1 MNAASPHRDLSTLD
15 RQADDWRLLRR
26 YVDFNSEEAFSEL
39 VGRHLSWIH
48 ATCRKALRDRQM
60 AEDAAQ
66 AVFIILARRAATITP
81 QTRLSGWLFNTA
93 RFVVKDALKQ
103 QARYRRREEVARELA
118 TERMSRHSQ
127 TAAEPHAQAALE
139 DALATL
145 TERDRQ
151 ALLMHFYEG
160 LSLSEMAEVLEIG
173 KEGVK
178 KRVARALGRLRARL
192 GSKRSGVMTLIAVAL
207 LLRSRAASALP
218 MGLESSVISGVMVP
232 GQASV
237 VAQWMAAQAMRLAAG
252 ASGRLLRAALAAELV
267 AAVTVVG
274 VWTMPSAKHP
284 AAAVPTAAQS
294 VAVSSP
300 VEKSNRTIAQPMA
313 LQSPRQ
319 PAAATASNE
328 PPYHSGADDPEPQVL
343 PLARGEAPRKV
354 VKAAPTAVAAA
365 SETPGRVMDNSVYA
379 GVPPVARAAVVPGL
393 PMPPD
398 GRRSV
403 LLPVAPLD
411 VGARPAVASAPPERG
426 RAIRENEAT
435 ASSARPASA
444 ATDDVVGRCLSL
456 LTPADAARRAA
467 DHATGMDE
475 PSDGFWPNHG
485 PGGKAGLPPLKV
497 ALGNS
502 DAGYFSAGAGG
513 DLRRMFV
520 EQGDNYDIRGSRPA
534 SGWVGRGGLHPFV
547 TRADDQGDRMKLIG
561 GWPKGAVD
569 CKELRDAS
577 DTAERRHGKGHG
589 SSGLC
594 SDSPIYSPPLNG
606 AAASIDFMAAAPGS
620 FQAVPEPGPAATVAA
635 ALLLSA
641 ALRRRRPR

>member
-1 MNAASPHRDLSTLD
+1 MNAASPHRDLATLD

-66 AVFIILARRAATITP
+66 AVFIILARRAATLTP

-118 TERMSRHSQ
+118 AERAYRHRQ
-127 TAAEPHAQAALE
+127 TPVEPHAQAALE

-160 LSLSEMAEVLEIG
+160 LSLNEMAEVLEIG

-178 KRVARALGRLRARL
+178 KRVARALGRLRTRL
-192 GSKRSGVMTLIAVAL
+192 GSKRSGVMTLIALAL

-284 AAAVPTAAQS
+284 AAVAPAARS
-294 VAVSSP
+294 VVVSSP
-300 VEKSNRTIAQPMA
+300 VENSNRTIAQPMA
-313 LQSPRQ
+313 RQ
-319 PAAATASNE
+319 APAHPAPAATSSE
-328 PPYHSGADDPEPQVL
+328 LPYHSGADDPEPQVL
-343 PLARGEAPRKV
+343 PLARAEAPRKV
-354 VKAAPTAVAAA
+354 AKAAPTVVTAAA
-365 SETPGRVMDNSVYA
+365 ETPGRVMENSVYA

-393 PMPPD
+393 PTPPE

-403 LLPVAPLD
+403 LLPAAPLD
-411 VGARPAVASAPPERG
+411 VSSRVVVASAAPERN
-426 RAIRENEAT
+426 RAIQAG
-435 ASSARPASA
+435 AAPAGSARPAS
-444 ATDDVVGRCLSL
+444 DLPGDVVGRCLGL
-456 LTPADAARRAA
+456 LTPADAARRGQE
-467 DHATGMDE
+467 TCMGE
-475 PSDGFWPNHG
+475 PPDGFWPNHD
-485 PGGKAGLPPLKV
+485 PGGKAGQP
-497 ALGNS
+497 AGEMAMGNP
-502 DAGYFSAGAGG
+502 DPGYFG
-513 DLRRMFV
+513 DGHGNLRRMFV
-520 EQGDNYDIRGSRPA
+520 EQGDNDDIRGSRKA
-534 SGWVGRGGLHPFV
+534 GGWVGRGGLHPFV
-547 TRADDQGDRMKLIG
+547 TRADDPDDRMKLIG
-561 GWPKGAVD
+561 GWHKGSID
-569 CKELRDAS
+569 CKEFKEAS
-577 DTAERRHGKGHG
+577 DAAERRHGKGHW

-594 SDSPIYSPPLNG
+594 SDSPIYSPSLNG
-606 AAASIDFMAAAPGS
+606 AAASVDFMAAAPGS
-620 FQAVPEPGPAATVAA
+620 FQAVPEPGAVAIVAA
-635 ALLLSA
+635 ALFVSA
-641 ALRRRRPR
+641 GLRRRRPR